1 MSKKIIAFINP
12 FAVQQNVYVFE
23 NGINLSKERSSL
35 EDFNKTVFNLVE
47 TEQINEIDLY
57 GAKNFVKGLKK
68 QLQKTE
74 QIKYNKNDLIINIL

>member
-12 FAVQQNVYVFE
+12 FTIQRDIYVFE
-23 NGINLSKERSSL
+23 NGINLSKEQSSL
-35 EDFNKTVFNLVE
+35 EDFNKTIFNLVE

-74 QIKYNKNDLIINIL
+74 QIKYNRNDLIINIL

>member
-12 FAVQQNVYVFE
+12 FTIQQDIYVFE
-23 NGINLSKERSSL
+23 NGINLSKEQSSL